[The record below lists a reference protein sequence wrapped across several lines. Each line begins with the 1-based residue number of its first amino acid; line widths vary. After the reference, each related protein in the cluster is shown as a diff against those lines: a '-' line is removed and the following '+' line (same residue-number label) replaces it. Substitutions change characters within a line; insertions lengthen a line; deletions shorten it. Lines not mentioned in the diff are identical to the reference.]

1 MKRTK
6 TVSAAY
12 PVVGMMC
19 AVCAGTVRDTA
30 AALEG
35 VTEAEVNFAS
45 SELRVSY
52 DPSVI
57 TPAAIAEAIKGAGY
71 EMIVAD
77 DARQAA
83 EEADRNEEAI
93 YRRLT
98 RQTILAWMVSAPM
111 CVVCVLH
118 LHFPG
123 MPWVMCA
130 GALIVM
136 IACGARFYSV
146 GLRNLLKGRASMETL
161 VALSTAV
168 SFLYSL
174 VATLAPGWWTDRG
187 LSADMYYE
195 ASAMII
201 AFVLTGKLMEHRAR
215 RGTGAAIRALMSLTP
230 DDCLA
235 VKSDGAVETVAVSSL
250 RPGDRVRVLPG
261 QHIPV
266 DGRVES
272 ELAVIDES
280 MLTGE
285 PISAERCRGEGVSAG
300 TLNAGA
306 APFDVVTEKS
316 GADTTLAHI
325 IESVRRAQGSKAP
338 VQRLVDKVAAI
349 FVPTVMALALVAA
362 AVWVLLGGTDSIAH
376 AMVAA
381 VSVLVIACP
390 CALGLATPTAVMVG
404 IGRGARSGI
413 LVKDAAALEQLA
425 AVDCM
430 VFDKTG
436 TLTLGRPRVAETVV
450 ADGADP
456 GRLLAVTAG
465 AERMSAHP
473 LAAAIVAYA
482 EAEGVED
489 KAVDDY
495 RYIIGRGIECSF
507 EGRRFLIGS
516 PEGMQAEG
524 VDIPAQLSRAAD
536 EFAATGASV
545 VMTAEEGVCLMVMA
559 ISDEIR
565 PEARQTVEELR
576 RMGVESVL
584 LSGDNAKAV
593 SHTAAEIGI
602 RRSEGGASPVGKERY
617 IDGLKGEKKMVAM
630 VGDGINDA
638 AALAS
643 ADVSIAMG
651 TGSDIAIDTASLTLA
666 DGRPERIPTAIALSR
681 ATLRIIRENLF
692 WAFIYNV
699 IGIPIAAGALYP
711 LTGGMLSPAYASA
724 AMAMSSVSVVLNSL
738 RLNRVRLRRVK
749 K

>member
-1 MKRTK
+1 MKKSKIITA
-6 TVSAAY
+6 SY
-12 PVVGMMC
+12 PVTGMMC

-30 AALEG
+30 AAVAG
-35 VTEAEVNFAS
+35 VTEAEVNFAT
-45 SELRVSY
+45 SELNVSY
-52 DPSVI
+52 DPAVTS
-57 TPAAIAEAIKGAGY
+57 PAVIAEAIKGAGY
-71 EMIVAD
+71 DMIVAD
-77 DARQAA
+77 DARRAA
-83 EEADRNEEAI
+83 EEADRNEEKI

-98 RQTILAWMVSAPM
+98 GQTILAWVVSLPM
-111 CVVCVLH
+111 CLICIFH
-118 LHFPG
+118 YHFPG
-123 MPWVMCA
+123 MPWAMCA
-130 GALIVM
+130 GALLVM
-136 IACGARFYSV
+136 IACGSRFYSV
-146 GLRNLLKGRASMETL
+146 GIRNLLKGRASMETL

-174 VATLAPGWWTDRG
+174 AATLAPEWWTDRG
-187 LSADMYYE
+187 LAADMYYE

-230 DDCLA
+230 DDCLV
-235 VKSDGAVETVAVSSL
+235 VKSDGATETMAVDRL

-266 DGRVES
+266 DGRLES

-285 PISAERCRGEGVSAG
+285 PISAERCRGEEVSAG

-349 FVPTVMALALVAA
+349 FVPTVMGLALIAA
-362 AVWVLLGGTDSIAH
+362 IVWIVIGGDDSVAH

-425 AVDCM
+425 AIDCM

-436 TLTLGRPRVAETVV
+436 TLTLGQPRVAETLV
-450 ADGADP
+450 AEDADAD
-456 GRLLAVTAG
+456 RLIAITAA

-473 LAAAIVAYA
+473 LAAAIIAFA
-482 EAEGVED
+482 DERGVGEV
-489 KAVDDY
+489 KVDDY
-495 RYIIGRGIECSF
+495 RYIIGRGIECTAA
-507 EGRRFLIGS
+507 GKRVLIGS
-516 PEGMQAEG
+516 PEAMRGGKIE
-524 VDIPAQLSRAAD
+524 IPVALSDAAD
-536 EFAATGASV
+536 RFSASGASV
-545 VMTAEEGVCLMVMA
+545 VMTAVDDKYLIA
-559 ISDEIR
+559 IAIADEIR
-565 PEARQTVEELR
+565 PEAKETVASLHR
-576 RMGVESVL
+576 LGVDSVL
-584 LSGDNAKAV
+584 LSGDTPKAV
-593 SHTAAEIGI
+593 GYTAAEIGI
-602 RRSEGGASPVGKERY
+602 DHYEGGASPTRKEEY
-617 IDGLKGEKKMVAM
+617 ISKLRNDHKKVAM

-666 DGRPERIPTAIALSR
+666 DANPRRIPKAIALSR

-692 WAFIYNV
+692 WAFIYNI

-724 AMAMSSVSVVLNSL
+724 AMALSSVSVVLNSL
-738 RLNRVRLRRVK
+738 RLNRVKLRHVK
-749 K
+749 

>member
-1 MKRTK
+1 MKKSKIITA
-6 TVSAAY
+6 SY
-12 PVVGMMC
+12 PVTGMMC

-30 AALEG
+30 AAVAG
-35 VTEAEVNFAS
+35 VTEAEVNFAT
-45 SELRVSY
+45 SELNVSY
-52 DPSVI
+52 DPAVTS
-57 TPAAIAEAIKGAGY
+57 PAVIAEAIKGAGY
-71 EMIVAD
+71 DMIVAD
-77 DARQAA
+77 DARRAA
-83 EEADRNEEAI
+83 EEADRNEEKI

-98 RQTILAWMVSAPM
+98 GQTILAWVVSLPM
-111 CVVCVLH
+111 CLICIFH
-118 LHFPG
+118 YHFPG
-123 MPWVMCA
+123 MPWAMCA
-130 GALIVM
+130 GALLVM
-136 IACGARFYSV
+136 IACGSRFYSV
-146 GLRNLLKGRASMETL
+146 GIRNLLKGRASMETL

-174 VATLAPGWWTDRG
+174 AATLAPEWWTDRG
-187 LSADMYYE
+187 LAADMYYE

-230 DDCLA
+230 DDCLV
-235 VKSDGAVETVAVSSL
+235 VKSDGATETMAVDRL

-266 DGRVES
+266 DGRLES

-285 PISAERCRGEGVSAG
+285 PISAERCRGEEVSAG

-349 FVPTVMALALVAA
+349 FVPTVMGLALIAA
-362 AVWVLLGGTDSIAH
+362 IVWIVIGGDDSVAH

-425 AVDCM
+425 AIDCM

-436 TLTLGRPRVAETVV
+436 TLTLGQPRVAETLV
-450 ADGADP
+450 AEDADAD
-456 GRLLAVTAG
+456 RLIAITAA

-473 LAAAIVAYA
+473 LAAAIIAFA
-482 EAEGVED
+482 DERGVGEV
-489 KAVDDY
+489 KVDDY
-495 RYIIGRGIECSF
+495 RYIIGRGIECTAA
-507 EGRRFLIGS
+507 GKRVLIGS
-516 PEGMQAEG
+516 PEAMRGGKIE
-524 VDIPAQLSRAAD
+524 IPVALSDAAD
-536 EFAATGASV
+536 RFSASGASV
-545 VMTAEEGVCLMVMA
+545 VMTAVDDKCLIA
-559 ISDEIR
+559 IAIADEIR
-565 PEARQTVEELR
+565 PEAKETVASLHR
-576 RMGVESVL
+576 LGVDSVL
-584 LSGDNAKAV
+584 LSGDTPKAV
-593 SHTAAEIGI
+593 GYTAAEIGI
-602 RRSEGGASPVGKERY
+602 DHYEGGASPTRKEEY
-617 IDGLKGEKKMVAM
+617 ISKLRNDHKKVAM

-666 DGRPERIPTAIALSR
+666 DANPRRIPKAIALSR

-692 WAFIYNV
+692 WAFIYNI

-724 AMAMSSVSVVLNSL
+724 AMTLSSVSVVLNSL
-738 RLNRVRLRRVK
+738 RLNRVKLRHVK
-749 K
+749 

>member
-1 MKRTK
+1 MKKSKIITA
-6 TVSAAY
+6 SY
-12 PVVGMMC
+12 PVTGMMC

-30 AALEG
+30 AAVAG
-35 VTEAEVNFAS
+35 VTEAEVNFAT
-45 SELRVSY
+45 SELNVSY
-52 DPSVI
+52 DPAVTS
-57 TPAAIAEAIKGAGY
+57 PAVIAEAIKGAGY
-71 EMIVAD
+71 DMIVAD
-77 DARQAA
+77 DARRAA
-83 EEADRNEEAI
+83 EEADRNEEKI

-98 RQTILAWMVSAPM
+98 GQTILAWVVSLPM
-111 CVVCVLH
+111 CLICIFH
-118 LHFPG
+118 YHFPG
-123 MPWVMCA
+123 MPWAMCA
-130 GALIVM
+130 GALLVM
-136 IACGARFYSV
+136 IACGSRFYSV
-146 GLRNLLKGRASMETL
+146 GIRNLLKGRASMETL

-174 VATLAPGWWTDRG
+174 AATLAPEWWTDRG
-187 LSADMYYE
+187 LAADMYYE

-230 DDCLA
+230 DDCLV
-235 VKSDGAVETVAVSSL
+235 VKSDGATETMAVDRL

-266 DGRVES
+266 DGRLES

-285 PISAERCRGEGVSAG
+285 PISAERCRGEEVSAG

-349 FVPTVMALALVAA
+349 FVPTVMGLALIAA
-362 AVWVLLGGTDSIAH
+362 IVWIVIGGDDSVAH

-425 AVDCM
+425 AIDCM

-436 TLTLGRPRVAETVV
+436 TLTLGQPRVAETLV
-450 ADGADP
+450 AEDAAAD
-456 GRLLAVTAG
+456 RLIAITAA

-473 LAAAIVAYA
+473 LAAAIIAFA
-482 EAEGVED
+482 DERGVGEV
-489 KAVDDY
+489 KVDDY
-495 RYIIGRGIECSF
+495 RYIIGRGIECTAA
-507 EGRRFLIGS
+507 GKRVLIGS
-516 PEGMQAEG
+516 PEAMRGGKIE
-524 VDIPAQLSRAAD
+524 IPVALSDAAD
-536 EFAATGASV
+536 RFSASGASV
-545 VMTAEEGVCLMVMA
+545 VMTAVDDKCLIA
-559 ISDEIR
+559 IAIADEIR
-565 PEARQTVEELR
+565 PEAKETVASLHR
-576 RMGVESVL
+576 LGVDSVL
-584 LSGDNAKAV
+584 LSGDTPKAV
-593 SHTAAEIGI
+593 GYTAAEIGI
-602 RRSEGGASPVGKERY
+602 DHYEGGASPTRKEEY
-617 IDGLKGEKKMVAM
+617 ISKLRNDHKKVAM

-666 DGRPERIPTAIALSR
+666 DANPRRIPKAIALSR

-692 WAFIYNV
+692 WAFIYNI

-724 AMAMSSVSVVLNSL
+724 AMALSSVSVVLNSL
-738 RLNRVRLRRVK
+738 RLNRVKLRHVK
-749 K
+749 